1 MILLALALL
10 GPEPSDSIHPVEDAT
25 SRLVQSGILGS
36 LLVLVGAFAFYAVW
50 KWNKANE
57 MRVEDNKKA
66 NAEVTALNND
76 LKDTFREVLSTIDAL
91 RVGMQSNTEA
101 LKVSIQANTEAVK
114 AGTAASA
121 TMERTI
127 NETIRD
133 AVRAS
138 GYRRS
143 STPTGTP
150 IVPPKST

>member
-1 MILLALALL
+1 MLLLALLD
-10 GPEPSDSIHPVEDAT
+10 PSPSDAMHPVEDAT

-57 MRVEDNKKA
+57 ARVEDNKKSA
-66 NAEVTALNND
+66 AEVTALNND
-76 LKDTFREVLSTIDAL
+76 LKDTLREVLSTIDAL
-91 RVGMQSNTEA
+91 KSSMQSSTEA
-101 LKVSIQANTEAVK
+101 LKASIQANTEAVK
-114 AGTAASA
+114 ANTAASA

-127 NETIRD
+127 NETVRD

-150 IVPPKST
+150 IVPPKTG